1 MSQRNCTEDCSTIH
15 HGERVSPS
23 IDDSSSSKGEEYH
36 HVSFSQSY
44 IHCPLFARGI
54 RIILRDLSNMNAVT
68 SVMIASASA
77 VAKVFVILAVGYVA
91 AIRPRPIPLM
101 PPHAINSISKMNLY
115 LLVIPL
121 IYSTIASSVTPEKLG
136 SAWFVLVSAIG
147 VICLSYGVASV
158 LGRLPFFRVD
168 NKTDFDA
175 LRISAAF
182 PNILALPILIFPT
195 LCEYPVVYDSF
206 YEGEDGSTDVEKL
219 RSCVDQSNAMIFIY
233 FFAWNLMFWILGNPA
248 LVAAGKKRREMSI
261 AARDLHLSVESDNTS
276 DDAEVKID
284 LQDDREHETISNGV
298 ADDATNNFTE
308 EDGQKEEKPNERCKR
323 ITDVLQLIGDAL
335 LQTIKSPFLV
345 ALVLGFI
352 TACIPPL
359 REALFNPSGVLRF
372 VGSALESL
380 GYASASVGTL
390 VVAAS
395 LVHEASDDAPVA
407 SNNMML
413 SSHEASQTN
422 SRVRIHDEGRIS
434 NLRDSMRSRRS
445 SFSRMSIKALAAIR
459 KPTIRMHAWFIVSRL
474 IVSPAIVC
482 LIVVGMDCGG
492 LLHGVPSIAKMVV
505 IVNAGLPGAQIVVLT
520 LKAKG
525 LSDSASI
532 VAKVYLPSYLLSIIT
547 IAAWTSLALMI
558 SREDGNPFCKR

>member
-1 MSQRNCTEDCSTIH
+1 
-15 HGERVSPS
+15 
-23 IDDSSSSKGEEYH
+23 
-36 HVSFSQSY
+36 
-44 IHCPLFARGI
+44 
-54 RIILRDLSNMNAVT
+54 MNAVT

-101 PPHAINSISKMNLY
+101 PPHAINSITKMNLY

-206 YEGEDGSTDVEKL
+206 YEGEDGSTEVEKL

-248 LVAAGKKRREMSI
+248 LVAAGKKRREMSM
-261 AARDLHLSVESDNTS
+261 ASRELHLSVESVNS

-284 LQDDREHETISNGV
+284 VHDDREHETIIDGL
-298 ADDATNNFTE
+298 ADEATNNFTV
-308 EDGQKEEKPNERCKR
+308 EDQPEVEKELKTNERCKR
-323 ITDVLQLIGDAL
+323 ITYVLQLIGDAL

-352 TACIPPL
+352 TASIPPL
-359 REALFNPSGVLRF
+359 REALFASGGALRF
-372 VGSALESL
+372 LGSAFESL

-407 SNNMML
+407 DDNVIIN
-413 SSHEASQTN
+413 SQEPN
-422 SRVRIHDEGRIS
+422 SRTRIHDEGRTF
-434 NLRDSMRSRRS
+434 NLRNSMRSKRS
-445 SFSRMSIKALAAIR
+445 SFSQMSIKALAAIR

-474 IVSPAIVC
+474 IVSPAVVC
-482 LIVVGMDCGG
+482 LIVMGMDCGG
-492 LLHGVPSIAKMVV
+492 LLNGVPSIAKMVV

-532 VAKVYLPSYLLSIIT
+532 VAKVYLPSYLLSIVT
-547 IAAWTSLALMI
+547 IAAWTSLGLMI
-558 SREDGNPFCKR
+558 SRDDGNPFCKR

>member
-1 MSQRNCTEDCSTIH
+1 MS
-15 HGERVSPS
+15 
-23 IDDSSSSKGEEYH
+23 
-36 HVSFSQSY
+36 
-44 IHCPLFARGI
+44 
-54 RIILRDLSNMNAVT
+54 AVT

-77 VAKVFVILAVGYVA
+77 VAKVFVILAIGYVA

-121 IYSTIASSVTPEKLG
+121 IYSTIASSVTLEKLS

-147 VICLSYGVASV
+147 VIFLSYGVASL
-158 LGRLPFFRVD
+158 LGRLPFFRVE

-175 LRISAAF
+175 LLIAAAF

-195 LCEYPVVYDSF
+195 LCEFPVVYDSF
-206 YEGEDGSTDVEKL
+206 YGGEDGSTQVEKV

-248 LVAAGKKRREMSI
+248 LIAAGKKRREI
-261 AARDLHLSVESDNTS
+261 ANAARELHLSVESVNS
-276 DDAEVKID
+276 DDAVVKID
-284 LQDDREHETISNGV
+284 VHDDNEQQIIING
-298 ADDATNNFTE
+298 ATDEAANDVTE
-308 EDGQKEEKPNERCKR
+308 EDTPESEKEKKISERRKR
-323 ITDVLQLIGDAL
+323 VTDVLQLLAYAL
-335 LQTIKSPFLV
+335 LQTIKSPHLV

-359 REALFNPSGVLRF
+359 RDALFSPGGGLRF
-372 VGSALESL
+372 LGSALESL

-395 LVHEASDDAPVA
+395 LVHEASDDVPLAN
-407 SNNMML
+407 SKLMIN
-413 SSHEASQTN
+413 SQDESQTELN
-422 SRVRIHDEGRIS
+422 SPSDINSKIRIHDEGRTSSIDHLQQHS
-434 NLRDSMRSRRS
+434 RNLRDSMRSRRS
-445 SFSRMSIKALAAIR
+445 SFSQMSIKALAAIKRR

-482 LIVVGMDCGG
+482 LIVMGMECGG
-492 LLHGVPSIAKMVV
+492 LLDGVPSMAKMVV

-520 LKAKG
+520 LKSKG

-547 IAAWTSLALMI
+547 IAAWTSLGLMI
-558 SREDGNPFCKR
+558 SRDDGTSFCKR